1 MKFGLLL
8 RAHRQYNSSGG
19 GAHVHVLDIPEELI
33 CDIKV
38 TAGLVLL
45 SVITPHNKESGAAPS
60 VTSLQFY
67 SRRYRR
73 TVGPGG
79 KCSSLKCN
87 FIPAT
92 EMRQPEPISAPNA
105 VTDPEKKPEITT
117 TYSVRR
123 HKACRGADAAPRRP
137 EAPAAPPAPRK
148 PPPAPAPAAVAGCRR
163 KTLSTESR
171 RGRTTPGSL
180 RETRQRR
187 HRHIPIGGAAW
198 EVKPALTGSRPRTN
212 TTPYPPQHHTAR
224 PGPPHSPSPSPPPTS
239 APGPAPGPS
248 PLPSASAPAGLSRRP
263 PPGPALSPP
272 VPRPG
277 PAHPGHRPGHTSASV
292 CGSPSAPPL
301 PGSLPLPHLAPP
313 APPIPFH
320 LRHRP
325 LPPPPAARPAR
336 RPAPLTVWE
345 CRLWLASI
353 CAVSG
358 TVSSSSTLPAGG
370 FSMKAIPGRG
380 TGARRRQ
387 PASRGSSRRGRRC
400 QHGSAATPPPGLSAA
415 DRQTDR
421 QTDRRR
427 PLGGAV
433 PRPPPARAAVRG
445 RPAPGSERLRRRRRG
460 PVRSVPRD

>member
-212 TTPYPPQHHTAR
+212 TTPHPPPAPHRSPRAPAQPQPQPTSHECPGPCPGALPATLGLSSCRAEPQAPAWPRSFPPSAPAR
-224 PGPPHSPSPSPPPTS
+224 PRAPRTPPRAHVRVCVWVPLRAPVTRLSPVTSPRSPCPPHPIPPPTPA
-239 APGPAPGPS
+239 APAAPRGPACP
-248 PLPSASAPAGLSRRP
+248 PAGAAHRVGVQALARLDLRCQRHRVVQQHLAGRRFLHEGHTGAGNGSPTPPTCFPGQLPARP
-263 PPGPALSPP
+263 PLSTRQRRDAASGP
-272 VPRPG
+272 
-277 PAHPGHRPGHTSASV
+277 
-292 CGSPSAPPL
+292 
-301 PGSLPLPHLAPP
+301 
-313 APPIPFH
+313 
-320 LRHRP
+320 
-325 LPPPPAARPAR
+325 
-336 RPAPLTVWE
+336 
-345 CRLWLASI
+345 
-353 CAVSG
+353 
-358 TVSSSSTLPAGG
+358 
-370 FSMKAIPGRG
+370 
-380 TGARRRQ
+380 
-387 PASRGSSRRGRRC
+387 
-400 QHGSAATPPPGLSAA
+400 
-415 DRQTDR
+415 
-421 QTDRRR
+421 
-427 PLGGAV
+427 
-433 PRPPPARAAVRG
+433 
-445 RPAPGSERLRRRRRG
+445 
-460 PVRSVPRD
+460 